1 MRELKILFIVFCIFV
16 SRNIFAQNSPAEHSF
31 STTGKV
37 TVQDSSGK
45 AMPPEKEIEVSNHTI
60 SSDTIPAKQ
69 DSTLK
74 APEQTKHQQADM
86 LQTETLITDTITS
99 DTLNKDYEC
108 FYKACTSELK
118 KQKDKNAELRK
129 RIREFNKTLD
139 SLQAELNTL
148 TETDADSI
156 YGININDIDNI
167 PVKINFKNKSY
178 SVYIVN
184 PHKNEINLYNK
195 KEGGGYDDFVSI
207 NKRLSKEGKVLLF
220 AMNAGM
226 YLQNREPQG
235 LFIKDGKVIKEIDLT
250 REVPQPSNFH
260 NLMPNGVFALDEL
273 NKPYIVVSEDFA
285 ELARRTRIDLATQ
298 SGPMLVINGKFN
310 EHFTK
315 GSHNLNIRNGVGV
328 NKNGKVVFVISDQ
341 PVNFYEFAELFR
353 DCLGCDNALYLD
365 GFISKMYLP
374 ELNRKYLHG
383 SSHLGPIMTVEK

>member
-1 MRELKILFIVFCIFV
+1 MKELKILLIAFCISASWSV
-16 SRNIFAQNSPAEHSF
+16 LAQNSPAEHSF

-37 TVQDSSGK
+37 TVQDTSRK
-45 AMPPEKEIEVSNHTI
+45 AMPHETDIEVSRI
-60 SSDTIPAKQ
+60 DTIPAKQ
-69 DSTLK
+69 DSTLT
-74 APEQTKHQQADM
+74 APEKTKHQQADI
-86 LQTETLITDTITS
+86 TLVTDTIIS

-108 FYKACTSELK
+108 FYKTCTSELI
-118 KQKDKNAELRK
+118 KQKNKNAELRK
-129 RIREFNKTLD
+129 RIREFNQTLD

-148 TETDADSI
+148 TEADADST
-156 YGININDIDNI
+156 YGININDIDNL
-167 PVKINFKNKSY
+167 PVNINFQNKSY

-195 KEGGGYDDFVSI
+195 KDGGGYYDFVSI
-207 NKRLSKEGKVLLF
+207 NKRLSREGKVLLF

-235 LFIKDGKVIKEIDLT
+235 LFIKDGKVLKEIDLT

-315 GSHNLNIRNGVGV
+315 GSHNLNVRNGVGV

-353 DCLGCDNALYLD
+353 DYLGCDNALYLD
-365 GFISKMYLP
+365 GVISRMYLP
-374 ELNRKYLHG
+374 ELNRKSLQN
-383 SSHLGPIMTVEK
+383 SNHLGPIITVEK